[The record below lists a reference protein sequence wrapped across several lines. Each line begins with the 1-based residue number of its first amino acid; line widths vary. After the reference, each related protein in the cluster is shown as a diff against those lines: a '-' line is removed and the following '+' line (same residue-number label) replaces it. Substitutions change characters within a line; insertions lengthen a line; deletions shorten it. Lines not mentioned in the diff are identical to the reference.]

1 MAVVFPFPA
10 ARSGPDMVSPVQTDP
25 VLLSADARGGAR
37 RARAVRYF
45 RDSHGREYAA
55 VRDLVWGDPSGC
67 HARAVHAAVA
77 CTDR

>member
-55 VRDLVWGDPSGC
+55 VRDLVGSDPSGRN
-67 HARAVHAAVA
+67 ARAVHAAVA
-77 CTDR
+77 CTDH